1 MKNKIPQKAGI
12 GLRAQHYQ
20 YVMNNSPDVPW
31 FEVHT
36 ENFFAQGG
44 ITHHIL
50 QKVRN
55 DYPISFHGV
64 GMSLGSLEGL
74 SKTHLQKTKELVDKF
89 QPALVS
95 EHISW
100 SEIDGVYMNDLLPV
114 PYTKEATDVLVR
126 NINQMQD
133 FIGRQIL
140 VENPSSYLEFLNQ
153 EMPEYE
159 FINTVIEKSG
169 CGLLLDINNIY
180 VSSHNQNFDA
190 EQYLKNINH
199 SAIGEIHLAGYSV
212 RNIGDQQI
220 LIDTH
225 GDKVH
230 HQVWDLYKK
239 AIELF
244 GKRPT
249 LIEWDTDIP
258 EFEILQEEAKKAEE
272 ILHEKYP
279 SSV

>member
-159 FINTVIEKSG
+159 WTKTQIEAFQKFLPGEDAHCEECKNHAQYNWCSPDLYFHDIFSQKINTEGDFSQEFLCSDCLFKKFKEFIEKEDIYFNAEFFPPYDG
-169 CGLLLDINNIY
+169 DGLGT
-180 VSSHNQNFDA
+180 S
-190 EQYLKNINH
+190 
-199 SAIGEIHLAGYSV
+199 
-212 RNIGDQQI
+212 
-220 LIDTH
+220 
-225 GDKVH
+225 
-230 HQVWDLYKK
+230 
-239 AIELF
+239 
-244 GKRPT
+244 
-249 LIEWDTDIP
+249 
-258 EFEILQEEAKKAEE
+258 FEA
-272 ILHEKYP
+272 
-279 SSV
+279 